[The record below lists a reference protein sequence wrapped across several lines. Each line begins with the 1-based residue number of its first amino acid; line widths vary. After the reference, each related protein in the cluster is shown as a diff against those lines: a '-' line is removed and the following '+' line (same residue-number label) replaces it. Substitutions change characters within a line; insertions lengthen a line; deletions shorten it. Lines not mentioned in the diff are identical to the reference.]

1 MTKTNNSQI
10 KGKGKRV
17 VYPLLFV
24 LLSAIIA
31 FNVYRII
38 DQRSPY
44 EVEPY
49 KTNNGWGYRIL
60 VKGKI
65 FIEQPFIPGLPGK
78 KAFPTRRTARKTG
91 ELVLHRLQHHKLP
104 AFTIEDLQQMGLD
117 SLGNLRHTP

>member
-65 FIEQPFIPGLPGK
+65 FIPGK